1 MELYYRFPVFI
12 LGISLLLCLISY
24 LEDGEFSKFWSVA
37 SNVAYV
43 APVLIAYYNRQKT
56 WLFVYFFSLV
66 IVFST
71 GYHLCYAYEDNAC
84 LVINYDNWGHT
95 DVLFSWLLLYTLIC
109 YVVFKNEYTDITLLT
124 NVVIVV
130 VTLEAG
136 CRAANFDCQ
145 SSKIILA
152 FVYVLILLYRMI
164 TEEYYKLLH
173 LRDAAFALISIG
185 VATIFYFNGPENF
198 PSHSLWHVLGAV
210 GGCLALTIYKDSKL
224 HTLGFEIKKTNKVK
238 EEAQP
243 LLARK
248 ELF

>member
-1 MELYYRFPVFI
+1 MIAEL
-12 LGISLLLCLISY
+12 
-24 LEDGEFSKFWSVA
+24 
-37 SNVAYV
+37 
-43 APVLIAYYNRQKT
+43 
-56 WLFVYFFSLV
+56 
-66 IVFST
+66 
-71 GYHLCYAYEDNAC
+71 
-84 LVINYDNWGHT
+84 
-95 DVLFSWLLLYTLIC
+95 
-109 YVVFKNEYTDITLLT
+109 
-124 NVVIVV
+124 
-130 VTLEAG
+130 
-136 CRAANFDCQ
+136 
-145 SSKIILA
+145 KIILA

-243 LLARK
+243 LLTRK